1 MGGGYNRFKIRTNLY
16 GENSRQAKI
25 NDARHIL
32 NLEFTNDPSYCDT
45 MYLWIPGENPHKDK
59 HVDIRL
65 FGRKYSSA
73 NGNTVQF
80 EMQIGEAAN
89 IGNYYYNDETGQCWI
104 CTELFYVNEIH
115 YAGKLTLCN
124 WTLKWQTE
132 DGRIL
137 EYPCQDINSTQY
149 NSGESGDKTMT
160 LGSAQHMATVQATPD
175 TIALA
180 TPQRFFV
187 SRDYKIPFRVTQNDT
202 VANYYGNGLC
212 KITLYQDQLREE
224 DNTELGICDYRNIE
238 RPAPPEGQDI
248 SIQIAGEPFIKAGYD
263 RDYTAKILDSSGVE
277 VSGVNY
283 QWDVVS
289 DFEVIQ
295 KISGKTINLLVP
307 DEGQIGNTFVLW
319 LTTDIQTISKEIQV
333 ISAF

>member
-1 MGGGYNRFKIRTNLY
+1 MGGGYDRFIIRTNLY

-25 NDARHIL
+25 NDAKHIL

-202 VANYYGNGLC
+202 VSNYYGNGLC
-212 KITLYQDQLREE
+212 RITLYQDELRKE
-224 DNTELGICDYRNIE
+224 DNSELGICDYKE
-238 RPAPPEGQDI
+238 GLSPTVPPGTFLID
-248 SIQIAGEPFIKAGYD
+248 GRRYLKVGYD
-263 RDYTAKILDSSGVE
+263 SDYTVKFSEMPEEKI
-277 VSGVNY
+277 
-283 QWDVVS
+283 QWEVVS
-289 DFEVIQ
+289 DFDVIQ
-295 KISGKTINLLVP
+295 VINDNSINLKVIDEALVGKSFILRATAGSGSN
-307 DEGQIGNTFVLW
+307 EL
-319 LTTDIQTISKEIQV
+319 EIQV
-333 ISAF
+333 VDPF